1 MMLLLCFALFT
12 IAITVWASAP
22 LFCGSGQIRYGTWLW
37 VLLPF
42 VMGTLFLYALFGHE
56 RAWHNWQQQGRAHY
70 ELMNQVQQLGG
81 LPGLIQGVK
90 ARLAQNP
97 NDITGWQLL
106 AKLYEANHQPQQAK
120 EALMQVERLQQSV
133 SSGR

>member
-1 MMLLLCFALFT
+1 MMLLACFALFSLL
-12 IAITVWASAP
+12 ICLWVSAP
-22 LFCGSGQIRYGTWLW
+22 LFCGVAHIRYGAWLLT
-37 VLLPF
+37 LLPF
-42 VMGTLFLYALFGHE
+42 VIATLLLYALFGHE
-56 RAWHNWQQQGRAHY
+56 RAWHNWQKYGRAHY

-106 AKLYEANHQPQQAK
+106 AKLYAANHEPQQAK
-120 EALMQVERLQQSV
+120 EALLQVERLQKNN
-133 SSGR
+133 